1 MPHAAARGDCAAPY
15 DPRMPG
21 RSPAKVPPAPIGFT
35 PLPMD
40 FEHPPADP
48 VVEFRRW
55 FDEACMLPMPNPN
68 AMTLATVDAS
78 GAPSARIVLL
88 RGIDERGAL
97 FFTNRQSRK
106 GTALEA
112 VPRAALLFHW
122 DLLDRQIRIEGR
134 VTHATEAESDG
145 YHAARPR
152 ESQIGAWASDQS
164 RPVASRAAF
173 EARIAETEARFA
185 GGPVP
190 RPPHWGGYRVSLDS
204 IEFWQGHPYR
214 LHDRI
219 VYAARAGGWSTTR
232 LFP

>member
-1 MPHAAARGDCAAPY
+1 
-15 DPRMPG
+15 MPG

-35 PLPMD
+35 PVPMD
-40 FEHPPADP
+40 FERPPTDP
-48 VVEFRRW
+48 VAEFRRW
-55 FDEACMLPMPNPN
+55 YDEACRLPMPNPN
-68 AMTLATVDAS
+68 AMTLATVDS
-78 GAPSARIVLL
+78 DGTPSARIVLL

-106 GTALEA
+106 GTALES

-145 YHAARPR
+145 YHSSRPR

-173 EARIAETEARFA
+173 EARIAETNSRF
-185 GGPVP
+185 GDGPVP

-214 LHDRI
+214 LHDRV
-219 VYAARAGGWSTTR
+219 VYAARAGGWSVTR